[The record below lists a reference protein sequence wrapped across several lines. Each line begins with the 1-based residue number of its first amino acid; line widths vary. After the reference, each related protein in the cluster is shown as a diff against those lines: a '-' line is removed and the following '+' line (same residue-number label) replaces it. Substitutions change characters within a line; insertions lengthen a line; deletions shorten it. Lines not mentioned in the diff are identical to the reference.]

1 MDKAPSTCVHE
12 LSITRF
18 CEVSSTFLGTL
29 DLKFA
34 RRKEPNTRMWLVS
47 NANSSFDG
55 VRIEFAVATEI
66 LEKSAIWGTH
76 SQFNVCKLLGCA
88 EKANLILAQH

>member
-1 MDKAPSTCVHE
+1 MDKTPSTSVHE

-18 CEVSSTFLGTL
+18 CEVSCTFLSPL
-29 DLKFA
+29 NLNFS

-47 NANSSFDG
+47 NANSSLDG
-55 VRIEFAVATEI
+55 VRIEFAIAAEI
-66 LEKSAIWGTH
+66 LEKSAVWGAH
-76 SQFNVCKLLGCA
+76 SQLNIGKLLSGT